1 MSRRWIMSL
10 AMSVGVI
17 GLWCTGLWCAPVS
30 AAQSLPLPPSVGPLV
45 HYVAEV
51 TRSCQNAAYSLW
63 SNNDYS
69 RYRQRQSPPLSIH
82 YHPGLV
88 VHARPAIPDEL
99 PEPLRAEFAASI
111 DSATELLRVSALTFK
126 DLADYVAAKD
136 FEADQY
142 RKGDELNAKL
152 AALGQKC
159 FAVAKDLRAEHRK
172 TAQFILG
179 GFDIL
184 DPMVRRMGDDW
195 MSTLALADELAK
207 GAKADLGRIG
217 SLVDQLTAL
226 DEKRKQEIGEVTGEG
241 PWPSRFYNIE
251 LDRALVNMRKF
262 LRDARTRSALTDT
275 QMADLPRT
283 VFNFNQD
290 LIDLEMS
297 EAFFYALQ

>member
-1 MSRRWIMSL
+1 M
-10 AMSVGVI
+10 
-17 GLWCTGLWCAPVS
+17 
-30 AAQSLPLPPSVGPLV
+30 
-45 HYVAEV
+45 
-51 TRSCQNAAYSLW
+51 
-63 SNNDYS
+63 
-69 RYRQRQSPPLSIH
+69 
-82 YHPGLV
+82 
-88 VHARPAIPDEL
+88 
-99 PEPLRAEFAASI
+99 PLRTSI
-111 DSATELLRVSALTFK
+111 SRLDR
-126 DLADYVAAKD
+126 
-136 FEADQY
+136 
-142 RKGDELNAKL
+142 RG
-152 AALGQKC
+152 
-159 FAVAKDLRAEHRK
+159 LRAEHRK

-195 MSTLALADELAK
+195 MSTLPLADELAK

-262 LRDARTRSALTDT
+262 LRDTRTRSALTDT